1 MRKIFLVMATF
12 LLAQGYSAFA
22 ANLSIE
28 WQKNVTALDR
38 ANDYFTF
45 KGALGSIVKDQF
57 DPKKKVDA
65 VTGAS
70 KLGSTAAFNAYRLDA
85 KGKASM
91 PSSLRG
97 LFLFSVSPESTRAAD
112 VLSVSKASGGAI
124 TIRYIHRGSA
134 YEIVTDEKGQL
145 LLPTEEIKT
154 RKIGHTDNGIG
165 SDFSA
170 TGKADKADWTK
181 IWDASI
187 ADGTEVKAADGKA
200 SSKTGKIAADLAA
213 SELFSWSGVIQFSF
227 DGKLL
232 KAVANLDAVKK

>member
-1 MRKIFLVMATF
+1 MKKSLLIMAIF
-12 LLAQGYSAFA
+12 LLALGYSAFA
-22 ANLSIE
+22 ADLSIE
-28 WQKNVTALDR
+28 WQKNVTALDT

-57 DPKKKVDA
+57 DPKKKVDT

-70 KLGSTAAFNAYRLDA
+70 KLGATAAFNAYRLDA
-85 KGKASM
+85 KGKAPL

-97 LFLFSVSPESTRAAD
+97 LFLYPVASEATLAGDA
-112 VLSVSKASGGAI
+112 LSVSKASSGAI

-134 YEIVTDEKGQL
+134 YEIVTDAKGQL
-145 LLPTEEIKT
+145 LLPTEGIKT
-154 RKIGHTDNGIG
+154 RKIGHTDNSIG

-170 TGKADKADWTK
+170 TGKADKADWAK

-187 ADGTEVKAADGKA
+187 ADGKEVKSADGKA
-200 SSKTGKIAADLAA
+200 SSKTGKIAADLAS
-213 SELFSWSGVIQFSF
+213 SELFSWSGVIQFTF

-232 KAVANLDAVKK
+232 KAVASLDAVKK